1 MPSIL
6 TNIAKVTYKELESD
20 LFKSSNNTIFN
31 IIGGNMVVIKTQ
43 TPNQGLQGTEVT
55 FTITIKNTGSNSFT
69 NLKLTDSLL
78 DIGYTF
84 ISGTVTV
91 DSTSIPSANP
101 NNGIALSDL
110 TGGST
115 AIITFKATVN

>member
-6 TNIAKVTYKELESD
+6 TNVAKVTYKELGND
-20 LFKSSNNTIFN
+20 LSKSSNNTIFN

-115 AIITFKATVN
+115 TIITFKATVN

>member
-6 TNIAKVTYKELESD
+6 TNVAKVTYKELGND
-20 LFKSSNNTIFN
+20 LSKSSNNTIFN

-78 DIGYTF
+78 DVGYTF

-115 AIITFKATVN
+115 TIITFKATVN

>member
-6 TNIAKVTYKELESD
+6 TNVAKVTYKELESD

-110 TGGST
+110 TGSST
-115 AIITFKATVN
+115 TIITFKATVN

>member
-6 TNIAKVTYKELESD
+6 TNVAKVTYKELGND
-20 LFKSSNNTIFN
+20 LSKSSNNTIFN

-78 DIGYTF
+78 DVGYTF

-101 NNGIALSDL
+101 NNGIDLSDL

-115 AIITFKATVN
+115 TIITFKATVN

>member
-6 TNIAKVTYKELESD
+6 TNVAKVTYKELGSD
-20 LFKSSNNTIFN
+20 LSKSSNNTIFN

-69 NLKLTDSLL
+69 NLKLTGSLL
-78 DIGYTF
+78 DVGYTF

-115 AIITFKATVN
+115 TIITFKATVN